1 MVREAEKFGIPAHL
15 GDGEGICVTNYQK
28 LDHFDLSKFG
38 AVILDESSIL
48 KSTDGHYRTK
58 LIQSCQFIPF
68 RLAAP
73 ATPAPHD
80 FMELGNHAEFIA
92 VLHYPDML
100 ATFFAQ
106 DRRSPHTWRLKG
118 TPE

>member
-1 MVREAEKFGIPAHL
+1 MLCFRFFFEQKTAYELRISDWSSDVCSSDLLAPLAVSSQMVREAEKFGIPAHL

-58 LIQSCQFIPF
+58 LIQSCQSIPF
-68 RLAAP
+68 RQIGRA
-73 ATPAPHD
+73 H
-80 FMELGNHAEFIA
+80 
-92 VLHYPDML
+92 V
-100 ATFFAQ
+100 
-106 DRRSPHTWRLKG
+106 
-118 TPE
+118 